1 MSDRPY
7 VVILAGGEGSRLA
20 SLTRALYGRELPK
33 QFAVLAGDRSL
44 LQTTVERA
52 RALTTLDRIA
62 VVVTSHQEAIAR
74 SQLADYPDI
83 DLVVQP
89 SNLDTAPALLLP
101 LARILA
107 RDPGTR
113 VVFLP
118 SDHYIAD
125 MQPIIDALRAATFDD
140 RIALLGVTPTSP
152 EIEYGWIVRGA
163 PVANTRAFAV
173 RNFHEKPDAAT
184 AEKLRRRGALWN
196 TFISTGRAR
205 VYWELA
211 KRHLPRHAAALEAYA
226 VAVGGL
232 DETEALD
239 VAYRT
244 MAPANFS
251 RDILEHAPLAV
262 LPVSGTGWSDW
273 GSPARVF
280 ASLAGSDD
288 HGRLV
293 DRIRGDLAF
302 A

>member
-1 MSDRPY
+1 MTPY

-20 SLTRALYGRELPK
+20 PLTRALYGRELPK

-44 LQTTVERA
+44 LQMTVERA
-52 RALTTLDRIA
+52 RALTSLDRIS
-62 VVVTSHQEAIAR
+62 VVVTSHQEPLAR
-74 SQLADYPDI
+74 TQLADYPDV
-83 DLVVQP
+83 DLLVQP
-89 SNLDTAPALLLP
+89 TNLDTAPALLLP

-107 RDPGTR
+107 RDPSAR

-125 MQPIIDALRAATFDD
+125 EQPISDALRAARFDD
-140 RIALLGVTPTSP
+140 RIALLGVTPTSA

-163 PVANTRAFAV
+163 RLAGTCAFAV
-173 RNFHEKPDAAT
+173 HRFHEKPDAAT
-184 AEKLRRRGALWN
+184 ADKLRRTGALWN

-211 KRHLPRHAAALEAYA
+211 KRHLPHHAAALEAYA
-226 VAVGGL
+226 VAIGGL
-232 DETEALD
+232 DEDEALA

-244 MAPANFS
+244 ITPANFS
-251 RDILEHAPLAV
+251 RAILEHAPLAV
-262 LPVSGTGWSDW
+262 LSVAGTGWSDW

-280 ASLAGSDD
+280 ASLHGTDD
-288 HGRLV
+288 HDRLV
-293 DRIRGDLAF
+293 DRIRGELAF